1 MLVTVIVACSI
12 ASCLTAVFAFRFR
25 TWKVPKRLLRYFS
38 TFFLLELAAEHFLL
52 PPGLLGL
59 EVAVV
64 CFGIAALFVIAI
76 LATRRLEAGSK
87 EEF

>member
-1 MLVTVIVACSI
+1 MIVTAIVACSI
-12 ASCLTAVFAFRFR
+12 ASCLTAIFAFRFR
-25 TWKVPKRLLRYFS
+25 AWKVPRRLVGYFS
-38 TFFLLELAAEHFLL
+38 LFFLLELGAEHFLL

-64 CFGIAALFVIAI
+64 CFGIAALFVVAI
-76 LATRRLEAGSK
+76 LATRRFETEES